1 MTRRSELRL
10 FIDTAN
16 VEHICEINQWGVL
29 DGVTTNPTLA
39 CKENR
44 NYRECVAEICSIV
57 QGPVSAEAVSL
68 EAEGMIAEA
77 RELAA
82 IAENVNVKV
91 PMCPEGLKAIKVLS
105 GEGIKTNCTLIFSA
119 NQALLASA
127 AGATFVSPFLGRL
140 DDIGNDGMRVLAEI
154 VEIFEYYGILTEV
167 ISASLRHPQ
176 HVIGSALAGA
186 HIATIPYEVF
196 KKMVAH
202 PLTDIGIKNFLAD
215 WEKIKDL

>member
-1 MTRRSELRL
+1 MRL

-16 VEHICEINQWGVL
+16 VEHIREIHSWGVL
-29 DGVTTNPTLA
+29 EGVTTNPSLA

-44 NYRECVAEICSIV
+44 NYFECISEITSFV
-57 QGPVSAEAVSL
+57 RGPVSAEAVSL
-68 EAEGMIAEA
+68 EAPGMIAEA
-77 RELAA
+77 RELAG

-91 PMCPEGLKAIKVLS
+91 PMCPEGLKAISALS
-105 GEGIKTNCTLIFSA
+105 REGIQTNCTLIFSA
-119 NQALLASA
+119 NQALLAAS

-140 DDIGNDGMRVLAEI
+140 DDAGNDGLRVLAEI
-154 VEIFEYYGILTEV
+154 VEIYEYYGVETQV

-186 HIATIPYEVF
+186 HIATIPFEVF
-196 KKMVAH
+196 KAMARH
-202 PLTDIGIKNFLAD
+202 PLTDIGIERFLAD